1 MAEVLVLAEHT
12 ADGEVKKVT
21 LELLTAARRL
31 GSPSAVWTGPGADD
45 GLARLAEYGAEKVYV
60 ADSADFAARP
70 PRAAGVIVK
79 DEGDGGTNAAGF
91 LAERKFI

>member
-31 GSPSAVWTGPGADD
+31 GSPSVVWTGPGADA
-45 GLARLAEYGAEKVYV
+45 GGG
-60 ADSADFAARP
+60 
-70 PRAAGVIVK
+70 AAG
-79 DEGDGGTNAAGF
+79 
-91 LAERKFI
+91 